1 MATEKISLS
10 LEEDLVSEARATVGI
25 RGLSN
30 YVNSALRDRLQRDR
44 VTALLAEYEEEF
56 GPIDSQVME
65 EVKAEWPQSARKPRG
80 SQSA

>member
-10 LEEDLVSEARATVGI
+10 LDEDLVFEARSAVGI

-65 EVKAEWPQSARKPRG
+65 DVRAEWPHPATKPPHSHSA
-80 SQSA
+80 

>member
-10 LEEDLVSEARATVGI
+10 LEEDLVAEARATVGI

-44 VTALLAEYEEEF
+44 LTALLAEYEQEF
-56 GPIDSQVME
+56 GPIDSQVIE
-65 EVKAEWPQSARKPRG
+65 EVRSEWQQPAEGPPRSHSA
-80 SQSA
+80 